1 MAGLALLA
9 AILLGRFDSSTV
21 RAAEPATPTAR
32 PLALE
37 TFASGLIH
45 PRGLAFG
52 PDGSLY
58 VAEAGSGGEQAIDLG
73 LQKPHPFGHTGRI
86 SRISQNGE
94 RTTVAEGLPSI
105 VASFNE
111 ELGPSGLAF
120 LGDQLYLLTASG
132 GWEIGDPDFHSGL
145 FRVNVDGSLERI
157 FDYSAYTLEHP
168 PRSRLEDPRA
178 DVPLGMPYGL
188 AAVNGHLFTTD
199 GNQEQI
205 LAITPD
211 GQATRIFEYPKSNR
225 ALTGIA
231 AGPDGA
237 LYVAEHAAMK
247 VTRVSPDG
255 DPTEAAT
262 KLQSPTGVAFD
273 QAGRLYVLEYYV
285 GRLVRAAPV
294 GEGPHEVVATGLPQP
309 TAMAFGP
316 DGNLYV
322 STGGSMVGT
331 RTPRDGQIVRL
342 RLAPGPGARA
352 PSPAS
357 TPAPWLIGL
366 GLVAAVAAL
375 VLGFR
380 RRSGGRGEADR
391 GPQHAARA

>member
-1 MAGLALLA
+1 M
-9 AILLGRFDSSTV
+9 
-21 RAAEPATPTAR
+21 
-32 PLALE
+32 
-37 TFASGLIH
+37 H

-52 PDGSLY
+52 SDGSLY
-58 VAEAGSGGEQAIDLG
+58 VAEAGNGGEQAIDLG

-94 RTTVAEGLPSI
+94 RTTVADGLPSI

-132 GWEIGDPDFHSGL
+132 GWEIGDPDFHNGL
-145 FRVNVDGSLERI
+145 FHVSPDGSVERI

-168 PRSRLEDPRA
+168 TRSRLEDPRA

-188 AAVNGHLFTTD
+188 AALNGHLYTTD

-205 LAITPD
+205 LAIAPS
-211 GQATRIFEYPKSNR
+211 GEATRIVEYPKSNR
-225 ALTGIA
+225 ALTGII

-247 VTRVSPDG
+247 VTRVTPDG
-255 DPTEAAT
+255 DVSEAAT
-262 KLQSPTGVAFD
+262 KLQSPIGVAFD

-294 GEGPHEVVATGLPQP
+294 GEGPHEVLATGLQQP

-342 RLAPGPGARA
+342 RLAPGPGART

-366 GLVAAVAAL
+366 GLGAAVVAL
-375 VLGFR
+375 VLGLR
-380 RRSGGRGEADR
+380 RRSRRRGEAER